1 MKAYLRF
8 KAWCISQV
16 EKLKTSA
23 SQQWITC
30 CLWSFSLGIWLVVT
44 CAGWLHSGWAAGL
57 VGCILFFLWGV
68 SALVALYA
76 TDRAERTSVIQKI
89 MFWQAGMSVIAL
101 GLDLQA
107 NAMDPNSPAPEHDLI
122 LRTTSPWLFVAV
134 SGLLL
139 EPVKLLEKQSRQR
152 QES

>member
-1 MKAYLRF
+1 MKMYLRF
-8 KAWCISQV
+8 KAWCTR
-16 EKLKTSA
+16 KLERLRTPA
-23 SQQWITC
+23 SQQRITYY
-30 CLWSFSLGIWLVVT
+30 LWSFSLGIWGVVT
-44 CAGWLHSGWAAGL
+44 CAGWLNSGSAAGL
-57 VGCILFFLWGV
+57 VGVIMVVLGGV
-68 SALVALYA
+68 AALVALYA
-76 TDRAERTSVIQKI
+76 TDRAERASVIQKI